1 MENNIP
7 EKIGLMRAG
16 GPVLTINFT
25 RRTKEIFDW
34 IKGEY

>member
-7 EKIGLMRAG
+7 EKTGLMRAG

-25 RRTKEIFDW
+25 RTKEIFDW

>member
-7 EKIGLMRAG
+7 DKRGLMRAG
-16 GPVLTINFT
+16 GPVLTANFT
-25 RRTKEIFDW
+25 RSPEEIFDW